1 MNQRRLRW
9 GARPGFTLV
18 ELLVVLGIIALVI
31 GLAPSIFAGL
41 PGFRLRSAA
50 DEMATTMRDLHE
62 EAIRRQVTTELV
74 LDPATRVYR
83 TSSVPDG
90 RRLPPVVT
98 GVAFSTQALR
108 PQDPLAR
115 IRFYADGTAS
125 GGTIRLNHEGLTASV
140 TVEWLT
146 GRVSRHD

>member
-1 MNQRRLRW
+1 MNRRRPCG
-9 GARPGFTLV
+9 GARPGFSLV
-18 ELLVVLGIIALVI
+18 EILVVLGIIGLVI
-31 GLAPSIFAGL
+31 ALAHNIFAGL
-41 PGFRLRSAA
+41 PEFRLRSAA
-50 DEMATTMRDLHE
+50 DEMATTMHDLHE

-83 TSSVPDG
+83 TSNAPDG
-90 RRLPPVVT
+90 RRLPPIAT
-98 GVAFSTQALR
+98 GVAFSTQALH

-115 IRFYADGTAS
+115 ILFYADGTTS
-125 GGTIRLNHEGLTASV
+125 GGTIRLGRGGLAASV